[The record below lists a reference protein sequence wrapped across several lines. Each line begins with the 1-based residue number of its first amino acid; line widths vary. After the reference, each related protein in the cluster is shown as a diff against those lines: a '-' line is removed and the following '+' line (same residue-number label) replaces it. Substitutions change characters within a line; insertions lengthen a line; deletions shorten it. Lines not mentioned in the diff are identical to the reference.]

1 MQMSKKSYLDDAAQ
15 TPAER
20 DKFAELR
27 VRPSVDE
34 PDFEL
39 EPGRWALCSPGSIL
53 SKKDYAKVKK
63 AAKNA
68 KRGEYMVY
76 DEKLGCLLFPKMTG
90 TAFQAETIL
99 EGQNLKLIE
108 IVDGIIAIM
117 DNSLIG
123 SERNPNVLRFSL
135 QKPVSGFLK
144 RGNKLTSIQLWR
156 DTGDGRAC
164 VDIVC

>member
-1 MQMSKKSYLDDAAQ
+1 MSKKSYLDDAAQ
-15 TPAER
+15 TPSER

-27 VRPSVDE
+27 VKPSVDE

-53 SKKDYAKVKK
+53 PKKDYAKVKK

-76 DEKLGCLLFPKMTG
+76 DEKLGCLLFPKI
-90 TAFQAETIL
+90 TAGEFQAETIL

-135 QKPVSGFLK
+135 QKPVQGFLK
-144 RGNKLTSIQLWR
+144 RGSKLTSIQLWR

>member
-1 MQMSKKSYLDDAAQ
+1 MSKKSYLDDAAQ
-15 TPAER
+15 TPSER

-27 VRPSVDE
+27 VKPSVDE

-53 SKKDYAKVKK
+53 PKKDYAKVKK

-76 DEKLGCLLFPKMTG
+76 DEKLGCLLFPKI
-90 TAFQAETIL
+90 TAGEFQVETIL

-135 QKPVSGFLK
+135 QKPVQGFLK
-144 RGNKLTSIQLWR
+144 RGSKLTSIQLWR